1 MNAIFGHFFDLEALW
16 RARIVMGEGAL
27 GTLKLAAAT
36 LLLAPLTGALIHAAQ
51 LLPVRGARGA
61 TEWFIDLMRA
71 IPLLVFLVISYYLV
85 LPLAGLRVDAYSAAV
100 FAFAL
105 KHGVYFAEIYRS
117 AYEAVPRGQ
126 FDAARM
132 VGLRGTR
139 LLRLVVVPQMTVIMA
154 PTLTSQATLLLRDLP
169 LAFVIGY
176 FEILTSARAAQVFT
190 RNATPLV
197 GAVLAYAV
205 ALLLMQWLTG
215 RVERM
220 SRRRMEG

>member
-1 MNAIFGHFFDLEALW
+1 MNAIFTHFFDLDALW

-27 GTLKLAAAT
+27 GTLRLAAAT
-36 LLLAPLTGALIHAAQ
+36 LLLAPIAGMAIYAVQ
-51 LLPVRGARGA
+51 LLPVRGARCA

-71 IPLLVFLVISYYLV
+71 IPLLVFLVMSYYLV
-85 LPLAGLRVDAYSAAV
+85 LPLAGLSVDAFSAAV
-100 FAFAL
+100 FGIAL
-105 KHGVYFAEIYRS
+105 KHGVYFAEIYRG
-117 AYEAVPRGQ
+117 AYQSVPRGQ

-132 VGLRGTR
+132 IGLRGR
-139 LLRLVVVPQMTVIMA
+139 KLLRLVVVPQMMVIMA
-154 PTLTSQATLLLRDLP
+154 PALTSQATLLLRDLP

-190 RNATPLV
+190 RNSTPLM

-205 ALLLMQWLTG
+205 TLLLMQWVTG

-220 SRRRMEG
+220 SRRRMEA